1 MSKELFPTRHQERT
15 NSLLLWEDVAGIEIE
30 GVTVPVSSR
39 WLTSSELPFSA
50 PYWDQPQ
57 TVYLDLHGFGCPLLA
72 PKNPQETLKG
82 AHTYFD
88 EFHSALES
96 QSGPTLALA
105 PDWPGY
111 NAPGLSDAFILDNLN
126 LFHVSHLPEV
136 VDQFMDLFTQRL
148 LRILPKDQV
157 IPKLTVHIVSHSMG
171 ARAALLFFLHENF
184 AAQSAAAISRMRT
197 QLPVTELTLQH
208 TALAPAFA
216 LHQEAL
222 YVSSIF
228 PLLRKG
234 EALKLVPGFIW
245 ATRKPF
251 QTLTRTIISQF
262 GEKFG
267 VSAKHPYIAH
277 IADSNPYVMLE
288 HALNLKN
295 NPILPPQEFVPFS
308 NAPVS
313 TRIVLNAHDQM
324 VNNTVTE
331 HLFGATQLHLEPSR
345 PQNGLTPI
353 HPNIIIS
360 EQTGHT
366 ELLEAPAAMARLITS
381 LHAR

>member
-1 MSKELFPTRHQERT
+1 MSKEHLLTREHQRT
-15 NSLLLWEDVAGIEIE
+15 NTVLLWEDVSGIEIDR
-30 GVTVPVSSR
+30 VTVPVSSR
-39 WLTSSELPFSA
+39 WLTSSELPFSEE
-50 PYWDQPQ
+50 YWKQPQ
-57 TVYLDLHGFGCPLLA
+57 TVFLDLHGFGCPLVS
-72 PKNPQETLKG
+72 PKNPQTTLSG

-88 EFHSALES
+88 EFHSAVES

-111 NAPGLSDAFILDNLN
+111 NAAGLSDAFILDNLN

-136 VDQFMDLFTQRL
+136 VDQFLDLFTQRL
-148 LRILPKDQV
+148 LRILPKNQTV
-157 IPKLTVHIVSHSMG
+157 PNLTVHILSHSMG
-171 ARAALLFFLHENF
+171 ARAALLFFLHQDY
-184 AAQSAAAISRMRT
+184 AAQSAAAIARMKAR
-197 QLPVTELTLQH
+197 LPVNELKLQH

-222 YVSSIF
+222 YVSSLF
-228 PLLRKG
+228 PLLKKG

-251 QTLTRTIISQF
+251 QTLTRTIITQF
-262 GEKFG
+262 GENFG
-267 VSAKHPYIAH
+267 VSSKHPYIAH

-295 NPILPPQEFVPFS
+295 NPILPPQNVIPLTD
-308 NAPVS
+308 APIS
-313 TRIVLNAHDQM
+313 TRIVLNRHDQM

-331 HLFGATQLHLEPSR
+331 NLFGVTQLHLEPSR
-345 PQNGLTPI
+345 PQNGMNPI

-366 ELLEAPAAMARLITS
+366 ELLEAPVAMAQLIRS
-381 LHAR
+381 LHSR